1 MDRQTFF
8 EKVQPFSMTSYERIS
23 VLFDSLEYIRENNIE
38 GDFVECGVWRGGNV
52 FGIAEYLS
60 YYKMLDRK
68 VWLFD
73 TFEGMTPPEDCDVD
87 LTEKKAEDVIR
98 DNPSIMCKASL
109 EDVKSVM
116 TRSSLPQDK
125 ILYVVGDVC
134 ETLLQEKNIP
144 EKISLLRLD
153 TDWYKST
160 IKELEVLFPK
170 LSSKGVLI
178 VDDYGHWKGSKKAVD
193 EYFNNQDIT
202 LEKIDYTGV
211 RLIKK

>member
-1 MDRQTFF
+1 MDKQSFY
-8 EKVQPFSMTSYERIS
+8 EKVYPFSMTSYERICT
-23 VLFDSLEYIRENNIE
+23 LFDSLEYIRNNNIE

-52 FGIAEYLS
+52 LGIAEYLN

-68 VWLFD
+68 VWLYD
-73 TFEGMTPPEDCDVD
+73 TFRGMTPPEDCDVD
-87 LTEKKAEDVIR
+87 LRENKAEDVLR
-98 DNPSIMCKASL
+98 ADPSIMCIASL
-109 EDVKSVM
+109 EDVKLTMSR
-116 TRSSLPQDK
+116 TAFIREN
-125 ILYVVGDVC
+125 IFYIVGDVSV
-134 ETLLQEKNIP
+134 TLLQNNNIP
-144 EKISLLRLD
+144 LKIALLRLD

-160 IKELEVLFPK
+160 KIELEILYPK
-170 LSSKGVLI
+170 LIQKGVLI